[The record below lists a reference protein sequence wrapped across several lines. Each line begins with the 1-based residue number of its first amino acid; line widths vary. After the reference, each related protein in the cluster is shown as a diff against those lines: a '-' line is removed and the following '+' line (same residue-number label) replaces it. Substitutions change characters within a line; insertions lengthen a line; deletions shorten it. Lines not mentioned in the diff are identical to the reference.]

1 MQIYTLSR
9 VGQRFLRQN
18 LFPVLTHFS
27 SPINASGKKTVY
39 MKDTA
44 RRVKFPEELNPIYL
58 LLWGQFLIVGLAC
71 WINKTIRNIF
81 LSLKKMNKQ
90 FAIHGINVCQRTK
103 VVTTVNSFVRP
114 VFLQGVKPI
123 MNKDLLASSRL

>member
-18 LFPVLTHFS
+18 LFPVWTHLS
-27 SPINASGKKTVY
+27 SPINASSKKTVY

-44 RRVKFPEELNPIYL
+44 RRVKLPEELNPIYL
-58 LLWGQFLIVGLAC
+58 LLWGKFLIVGLAC
-71 WINKTIRNIF
+71 WINETIRNIF

-90 FAIHGINVCQRTK
+90 FVIHGINVCQRTK
-103 VVTTVNSFVRP
+103 VVTTANFFVRP

-123 MNKDLLASSRL
+123 MNKDLLPSSRL